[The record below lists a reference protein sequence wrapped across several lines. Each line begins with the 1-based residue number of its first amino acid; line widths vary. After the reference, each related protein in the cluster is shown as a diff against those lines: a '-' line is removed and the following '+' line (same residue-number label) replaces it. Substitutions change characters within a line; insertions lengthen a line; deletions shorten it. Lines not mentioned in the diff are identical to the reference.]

1 MNVDQIRRLEQH
13 QNRRWQQ
20 STASTISTANNES
33 RTMRS
38 VETQTDQLDGI
49 GGCCCGDDGASV
61 SGMVPELGHD
71 DEQEEG
77 KPFVSGKGRTS
88 ESDNCSLRNGEE
100 AFQMEV
106 SGLVV
111 MNGSGRTE
119 DSMQVRCEPELKSIA
134 AKLNT
139 EPDEEEDE
147 DEMEQDDEAVERSRR
162 VRLVAANNMFNFN
175 KLEILN
181 ERSCS
186 ASGSSEGGSQRAN
199 ITVPTLLRSSSGG
212 GTSMSDSNRNL
223 CDNEATVAVD
233 DAFAAAAS
241 ANEQSKQREGDAKGP
256 TQPPP
261 SSATGMKGLGPRLDS
276 LDAIF
281 IQESPEVIL

>member
-1 MNVDQIRRLEQH
+1 
-13 QNRRWQQ
+13 
-20 STASTISTANNES
+20 
-33 RTMRS
+33 MRS

-49 GGCCCGDDGASV
+49 NTCCCGEDAASLC
-61 SGMVPELGHD
+61 GMVPDLGHD
-71 DEQEEG
+71 DEEEE
-77 KPFVSGKGRTS
+77 KPFVAGKARSIEGK
-88 ESDNCSLRNGEE
+88 NCSQHNGEE
-100 AFQMEV
+100 VFQIDEQV
-106 SGLVV
+106 AV
-111 MNGSGRTE
+111 NGGVGRSE
-119 DSMQVRCEPELKSIA
+119 DSTHIHCEPELKSIA
-134 AKLNT
+134 VKLDS
-139 EPDEEEDE
+139 EPDEDE
-147 DEMEQDDEAVERSRR
+147 DEEMEQEDDEAVERSRR

-223 CDNEATVAVD
+223 CENEATVAVD

-241 ANEQSKQREGDAKGP
+241 ANEQFKQQREGDAGP
-256 TQPPP
+256 TPPTV
-261 SSATGMKGLGPRLDS
+261 STGMKVFGPRLDS

>member
-1 MNVDQIRRLEQH
+1 MNVEQIRRLEQH

-20 STASTISTANNES
+20 STAATISTTNNES

-49 GGCCCGDDGASV
+49 GTCCCGDDAASV
-61 SGMVPELGHD
+61 SGQVPELGHD
-71 DEQEEG
+71 DEEQEG
-77 KPFVSGKGRTS
+77 KPFVAGAGR
-88 ESDNCSLRNGEE
+88 ECDDAG
-100 AFQMEV
+100 Q
-106 SGLVV
+106 VV
-111 MNGSGRTE
+111 VNGSGRA
-119 DSMQVRCEPELKSIA
+119 DNSIQIRCEPELKSIA
-134 AKLNT
+134 AKLNID
-139 EPDEEEDE
+139 PDDEEDDE

-199 ITVPTLLRSSSGG
+199 ITVPALLRSSSGG
-212 GTSMSDSNRNL
+212 GNSMTDSNRNL

-241 ANEQSKQREGDAKGP
+241 GDEQFKQRAGDTNGP
-256 TQPPP
+256 AQPPP
-261 SSATGMKGLGPRLDS
+261 SSAAGVKGLGPRLDS